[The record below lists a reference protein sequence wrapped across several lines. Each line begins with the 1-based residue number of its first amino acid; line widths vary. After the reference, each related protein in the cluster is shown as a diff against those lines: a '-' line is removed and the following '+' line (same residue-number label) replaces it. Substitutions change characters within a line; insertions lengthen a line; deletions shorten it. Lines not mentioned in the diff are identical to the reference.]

1 MSQLPNF
8 PPFAVHSGEQSASI
22 RWRKWVEKF
31 ENMIC
36 ALDITVDKRKK
47 ALLLHYVGEETYDI
61 YDSFTDEQKGIGA
74 TILDGENVQP
84 NEYNVLKQSLTDYFT
99 PKKNTTYEVF
109 KFRQATQNVGES
121 IDAYHTRLRTL
132 ASTCDFHDNDREILS
147 QISQSC
153 TSSRIRRR
161 ALRDNFTLDK
171 VLDEARA
178 LELSESRASEMEVKS
193 THANAVFKAKNQ
205 STDKTDSHVEK
216 KKWCTS

>member
-1 MSQLPNF
+1 MKIEHHCSIHLFIILIGLPNVLVCVIITDTAKKTSAVRFLYISIEPANKRSENKRALFCIKLTTRYLATRVLKHTEMSQPPNF
-8 PPFAVHSGEQSASI
+8 PPFAVHSGEQSAGI
-22 RWRKWVEKF
+22 RWRRWVEKF

-132 ASTCDFHDNDREILS
+132 ASTCDFHDNDREI
-147 QISQSC
+147 
-153 TSSRIRRR
+153 T
-161 ALRDNFTLDK
+161 
-171 VLDEARA
+171 
-178 LELSESRASEMEVKS
+178 
-193 THANAVFKAKNQ
+193 
-205 STDKTDSHVEK
+205 
-216 KKWCTS
+216 